1 MEKLQKIDIAK
12 PFLSV
17 DEWKAIKK
25 PIQNGWITQ
34 GKLVTDFESSFSN
47 FHRTPF
53 ALATTSCTTALHL
66 GLIAL
71 GVKPGDEVIVPSFT
85 WISTANVVEYCGA
98 KPIFADV
105 DPSTFNLDFDDVKR
119 KLTKKTKVIIPVH
132 LFGLCC
138 DIIKLREIIPKNVKI
153 LEDAACASGSKFFNN
168 FAGNIGDAAT
178 FSFHPRKIITT
189 GEGGMLSTKSKIIYD
204 EICKL
209 RNMGASISDS
219 QRHFGPTPYILP
231 EFKILGY
238 NYRMT
243 DIQAAIG
250 ISQMKKLKIIISRR
264 KEMATFYSESLS
276 NLDWLILP
284 KTPKN
289 FSHAW
294 QAYVTIVDPKKAP
307 AKRNTIMETLEKKGI
322 STRPGTQAVHMLG
335 YYKKKYNIKS
345 NDLPKSKFCYQNS
358 MAIPLH
364 NNLSLK
370 DLKYVV
376 KCIKNLDS
384 KKNKI

>member
-1 MEKLQKIDIAK
+1 MRKLQKIDIAK
-12 PFLSV
+12 PLLSN
-17 DEWKAIKK
+17 DEWHAIRK
-25 PIQNGWITQ
+25 PIKNGWVTQ
-34 GKLVTDFESSFSN
+34 GKVVSN
-47 FHRTPF
+47 FEDEFSTFHKTPYS
-53 ALATTSCTTALHL
+53 LATTSCTTALHL

-71 GVKPGDEVIVPSFT
+71 GVKRGDEVIVPSFT
-85 WISTANVVEYCGA
+85 WISTANAVEYCGA
-98 KPIFADV
+98 KTVFADV
-105 DPSTFNLDFDDVKR
+105 DPSTFNIDFDDVKR
-119 KLTKKTKVIIPVH
+119 KITKKTRVIIPVH

-138 DIIKLREIIPKNVKI
+138 DIIKLKKNIPKNIKI
-153 LEDAACASGSKFFNN
+153 LEDAACASGSTFSNH

-189 GEGGMLSTKSKIIYD
+189 GEGGMLSTKSKRIYD

-209 RNMGASISDS
+209 RNMGASVSDA

-231 EFKILGY
+231 EFNILGY

-250 ISQMKKLKIIISRR
+250 ISQVKKLKKIISKR
-264 KEMATFYSESLS
+264 KKIANFYTENLS

-284 KTPKN
+284 KTPRN
-289 FSHAW
+289 FSHTW
-294 QAYVTIVDPKKAP
+294 QSYVTIVDPKKSP
-307 AKRNTIMETLEKKGI
+307 TTRNKIMEILEKKGI

-335 YYKKKYNIKS
+335 YYKKKYGIKS
-345 NDLPKSKFCYQNS
+345 NDLPNSKFCYQNS

-364 NNLSLK
+364 NNLNLN

-376 KCIKNLDS
+376 KCIKHLGL
-384 KKNKI
+384 KRNKI